1 MMFKVST
8 GTKFDMYVRSFD
20 GSFKIIKSDVMAYMR
35 TYYTHQVVM
44 TRALFQAAQLEFKNI
59 DDDGFDNA
67 IHYAAVS
74 NGIPIELVE
83 KVVADN
89 MVLVFNDMSHLGG
102 TSYYLMFSANDFI
115 PLI

>member
-8 GTKFDMYVRSFD
+8 GSKFDMYVRSFD

-44 TRALFQAAQLEFKNI
+44 TRALFQAAQLEFKTN
-59 DDDGFDNA
+59 DDGFETA
-67 IHYAAVS
+67 THYAAVS
-74 NGIPIELVE
+74 TGITIELVE

-115 PLI
+115 ALI